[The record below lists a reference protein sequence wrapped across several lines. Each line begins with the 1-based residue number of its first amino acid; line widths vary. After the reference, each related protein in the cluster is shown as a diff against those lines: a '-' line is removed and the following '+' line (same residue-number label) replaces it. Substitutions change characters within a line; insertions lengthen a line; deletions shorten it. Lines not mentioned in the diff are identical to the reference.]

1 MKKGRLILV
10 DNPKIILNPINNG
23 KYAKNQFELSLLN
36 SVNPLVAKTLKI
48 AITIIEK
55 KICRVNPKRLCPPI
69 FIIIADNRTYK
80 TQLKGFNILSCAS

>member
-10 DNPKIILNPINNG
+10 DNPQIILNPINNG

-36 SVNPLVAKTLKI
+36 SVNPLVAKTLRI

-55 KICRVNPKRLCPPI
+55 KICRVNPKRLCPPM

-80 TQLKGFNILSCAS
+80 TQ

>member
-10 DNPKIILNPINNG
+10 DNPQIILNPINNG

-48 AITIIEK
+48 AITIIFLNLSLIK
-55 KICRVNPKRLCPPI
+55 KK
-69 FIIIADNRTYK
+69 
-80 TQLKGFNILSCAS
+80 LSGQIKISTN